1 MRIKQSIAFPI
12 FGTDELPLGELCRNA
27 AEIGYAAI
35 EMWGRRGGGA
45 AGDDDFDEV
54 VATAREHGLRMVS
67 TCGHGT
73 LENGGNNPANHDR
86 IVSELQET
94 IDLAAASDV
103 PNVIAFAGNGGNNP
117 ANHDRIVSEL
127 QETIDLAAAS
137 DVPNVAFAGNRWTA
151 RALEGMVECARVLR
165 RVAPIAEDA
174 GVNVN
179 VELLNSRV
187 DHPGYLGDHTD
198 WGIALCEMVGS
209 PRVKVLFD
217 IYHMQIMEGDVI
229 RSIRRALPHI
239 GHFHTAGN
247 PGRQD
252 LDDTQE
258 LNYRGICHAIA
269 ATDYDGYVGHEF
281 VPASD
286 ILPALRHAFDVC
298 NAGGPPRT

>member
-12 FGTDELPLGELCRNA
+12 FGTDELPLGELCRHA

-45 AGDDDFDEV
+45 AGEDDFDEV

-73 LENGGNNPANHDR
+73 LENGGNDPANHDR
-86 IVSELQET
+86 IVSELRET
-94 IDLAAASDV
+94 IDLAAANDV
-103 PNVIAFAGNGGNNP
+103 PNVIAFAGNRLDG
-117 ANHDRIVSEL
+117 
-127 QETIDLAAAS
+127 QS
-137 DVPNVAFAGNRWTA
+137 D
-151 RALEGMVECARVLR
+151 LEGMVECARVLR

-258 LNYRGICHAIA
+258 LNYRGICQAIA

-281 VPASD
+281 VPAGD
-286 ILPALRHAFDVC
+286 IVTALQHAFDVC
-298 NAGGPPRT
+298 NVGGPPKT